1 MLSAARQLRL
11 GKRDVL
17 QLPVVVARVE
27 NENGRGDM
35 LQAALGEEA
44 LGVQRG
50 REGRDAG
57 GIELGWGPCD
67 WG

>member
-1 MLSAARQLRL
+1 MLSAARQLRF
-11 GKRDVL
+11 GERDVL

-27 NENGRGDM
+27 NENGSGDV
-35 LQAALGEEA
+35 LQAALGKEA

-50 REGRDAG
+50 GEGRDAG

-67 WG
+67 WV